1 MIVLRPPCKQ
11 QTISFESWNLN
22 SARPKNSDWSW
33 FGEKLA
39 RSNFP
44 LIHPS
49 ITFCYKTR
57 RRLRLRLPTC
67 ESREEGVCG
76 VRGGPGIL
84 FPYALGLDQ
93 DLTQYL
99 IQNYYKLLQ
108 NMHWARTIGQA
119 SRYRLPSYL
128 SVSTCAYTW
137 SYAILGWWVVV
148 WFNATWTNL
157 IPGGCHLFHNRKLRP
172 RWLWQ
177 ISGMLGHIQYLVVM
191 YDSMPQNVP

>member
-1 MIVLRPPCKQ
+1 MSSTSTLTIVLVLRPPCNNDYYWLFIFALCNIFMNILIVLRPPCKQ

-44 LIHPS
+44 LIHVF
-49 ITFCYKTR
+49 TRQLRLCYKTR

-99 IQNYYKLLQ
+99 IQNYFKLLQ
-108 NMHWARTIGQA
+108 TVTKYALGQNQNSHWTDLQ
-119 SRYRLPSYL
+119 
-128 SVSTCAYTW
+128 VSTA
-137 SYAILGWWVVV
+137 
-148 WFNATWTNL
+148 
-157 IPGGCHLFHNRKLRP
+157 
-172 RWLWQ
+172 
-177 ISGMLGHIQYLVVM
+177 
-191 YDSMPQNVP
+191 